1 MKIVL
6 MGNPNVGKS
15 VIFSRLTGVNVIV
28 SNYPGTTVE
37 FTRGTMRFKGQKTE
51 LTDLPG
57 TYTLEP
63 TSRAEKVATKMLQ
76 EADLVVDVVDAT
88 NLERNLNLTL
98 QLIERG
104 KPVVVVLN
112 MWDDAKH
119 RGITID
125 PQKLQ
130 KLLGVP
136 IIPTVGLTGEGIKE
150 LVSSLEKASSREPI
164 TRARQERWVRIGEII
179 RQCQSLTH
187 RHHTFLET
195 IGDLTVKPLTGLPIA
210 LVTIYLIFKAIRFM
224 GENLIE
230 HLFDPLFEGLWI
242 PLIMNLSSLLGSS
255 GFFHDVLIGKLISGE
270 IDFVQSFGLLTTGL
284 YVPIA
289 MVLPY
294 AFSFYLVLGILE
306 DLGYLP
312 RLAILVDSLMH
323 KVGLHGFASIP
334 MILGIGCNVPGALA
348 TRVLDTERERFIA
361 ATLMAIAVPC
371 TAQIAMIIGLLGKQ
385 PLQLTAVFGSLFLVW
400 IGLGMLLN
408 RVLKGES
415 PEIFVEI
422 SPYRVPYWNAVAK
435 KLWMRVREFLGTAIP
450 MVLLGVLF
458 MSILYS
464 LGIIDWVAAVTA
476 PVVTGLLGLPKE
488 AVSALIIGFLRKDV
502 AVGML
507 APLNLSAGQL
517 VIACVVLA
525 MYFPCV
531 ATFVVLIK
539 ELGIKDMFKSTLI
552 MLISALMVGTILNFI
567 F

>member
-98 QLIERG
+98 QLIEQG

-125 PQKLQ
+125 PEKLQ

-136 IIPTVGLTGEGIKE
+136 VIPTVGLTGEGIKE
-150 LVSSLEKASSREPI
+150 LVSSLEKASSRKPI
-164 TRARQERWVRIGEII
+164 SRARQERWVRIGEIV

-195 IGDLTVKPLTGLPIA
+195 VGDLTVKPLTGLPIA

-371 TAQIAMIIGLLGKQ
+371 TAQIAMIIGLLGRQ

-435 KLWMRVREFLGTAIP
+435 KLWMRVREFLGSAIP

-458 MSILYS
+458 MNILYS
-464 LGIIDWVAAVTA
+464 LGIIDWIAAVTA

-488 AVSALIIGFLRKDV
+488 AISALVIGFLRKDV

-531 ATFVVLIK
+531 ATFAVLIK

>member
-1 MKIVL
+1 
-6 MGNPNVGKS
+6 
-15 VIFSRLTGVNVIV
+15 
-28 SNYPGTTVE
+28 
-37 FTRGTMRFKGQKTE
+37 
-51 LTDLPG
+51 
-57 TYTLEP
+57 
-63 TSRAEKVATKMLQ
+63 
-76 EADLVVDVVDAT
+76 
-88 NLERNLNLTL
+88 
-98 QLIERG
+98 
-104 KPVVVVLN
+104 
-112 MWDDAKH
+112 
-119 RGITID
+119 
-125 PQKLQ
+125 
-130 KLLGVP
+130 
-136 IIPTVGLTGEGIKE
+136 IKE
-150 LVSSLEKASSREPI
+150 LVSSLEKASSRKPI
-164 TRARQERWVRIGEII
+164 SRARQERWVRIGEIV

-195 IGDLTVKPLTGLPIA
+195 VGDLTVKPLTGLPIA

-371 TAQIAMIIGLLGKQ
+371 TAQIAMIIGLLGRQ

-435 KLWMRVREFLGTAIP
+435 KLWMRVREFLGSAIP

-458 MSILYS
+458 MNILYS
-464 LGIIDWVAAVTA
+464 LGIIDWIAAVTA

-488 AVSALIIGFLRKDV
+488 AISALVIGFLRKDV

-531 ATFVVLIK
+531 ATFAVLIK

>member
-15 VIFSRLTGVNVIV
+15 VIFTRLTGVNVIV

-76 EADLVVDVVDAT
+76 EADLVINVADAT

-104 KPVVVVLN
+104 KPLVVALN

-119 RGITID
+119 RGIKID

-150 LVSSLEKASSREPI
+150 LVSSLEKGSSRKP
-164 TRARQERWVRIGEII
+164 TSRAREERWVRIGEIV

-195 IGDLTVKPLTGLPIA
+195 VGDLTVKPLTGLPIA

-230 HLFDPLFEGLWI
+230 RLFDPLFEGLWI

-312 RLAILVDSLMH
+312 RLAILIDSLMH

-385 PLQLTAVFGSLFLVW
+385 PLQLTAVFGSLSLVW

-531 ATFVVLIK
+531 ATFAVLIK